1 MNQYNRV
8 VIIGNGFDKA
18 AGLKTSY
25 KDFIDY
31 YIKNAVGYFFSE
43 NEYDS
48 ELLSIREVKV
58 NYREPLMDRL
68 KALENKESAI
78 AALKFIEG
86 VSKITY
92 KHTYFEEIIKNNNER
107 WVDIEQYYFDKLMS
121 IYNLRGHG
129 NSIAHKVSR
138 IKQLNSFMD
147 ILTFKLND
155 YISYIDS
162 NAKISYSNSPL
173 SSLIEKSQ
181 TSLSNEISSLVTRHS
196 RIEDPNNV
204 IFLNFNY
211 TNTVRS
217 LTNNSFVKPNIK
229 HINIHGQINNSNN
242 PIIFG
247 YGDDTN
253 ESYYKL
259 EYEDNNE
266 LIRKI
271 KSFQYPRTRNYH
283 HLLNILESKE
293 FDVFIVGHSCGLSD
307 RTLLKTIFE
316 HNNCLAIQ
324 NFHYKGES
332 DDFNKRMQISR
343 HFSDKALMRERVLP
357 FDSNAT
363 IPQTQ

>member
-1 MNQYNRV
+1 MNEYNRIV
-8 VIIGNGFDKA
+8 LIGNGFDRA

-25 KDFIDY
+25 KDFIDS

-43 NEYDS
+43 HEFDS
-48 ELLSIREVKV
+48 ELISIRKANI
-58 NYREPLMDRL
+58 NYRESLTELLD
-68 KALENKESAI
+68 ALDKKESAI
-78 AALKFIEG
+78 DAINFIKE
-86 VSKITY
+86 VSIIKY
-92 KHTYFEEIIKNNNER
+92 KYPFFEEIIKTNNQR
-107 WVDIEQYYFDKLMS
+107 WVDIEQYYFDKLLS
-121 IYNLRGHG
+121 IYNLTGPSNPFKR
-129 NSIAHKVSR
+129 KLSR
-138 IKQLNSFMD
+138 IKELNAFMD
-147 ILTFKLND
+147 VLTSKLHT
-155 YISYIDS
+155 YISDVDS
-162 NAKISYSNSPL
+162 NAKISYLNSPL
-173 SSLIEKSQ
+173 ASLIEKSQ
-181 TSLSNEISSLVTRHS
+181 SKLNDEISSLISRHS
-196 RIEDPNNV
+196 RKEDPNNV

-217 LTNNSFVKPNIK
+217 LTNNSFVKSNIK

-253 ESYYKL
+253 EYYKNL
-259 EYEDNNE
+259 EIEDNNE

-324 NFHYKGES
+324 NFHYKGET

-357 FDSNAT
+357 FDALAS
-363 IPQTQ
+363 IPQNK